1 MDGVMRIDPSFIN
14 LIKDGVLDKS
24 ISEISIEEIYMLDN
38 DVKNAILDRLKVI
51 DGMELPR

>member
-1 MDGVMRIDPSFIN
+1 MRIDPSFIN